1 MSSSLN
7 NLSETLDNSLE
18 TRISAAIDAK
28 TKPLGALGDIET
40 LAAQIARIQRSLAP
54 RADTCRLTIFAAD
67 HGMAQAGVSAFP
79 QAVTRQ
85 MVMNFLTEGAAA
97 NVFARSVGAD
107 VQVVDAGVSGEPIDD
122 ARLIQKR
129 IGNGTANAIERP
141 AMTQDQIDAALASG
155 SAIGHDGTEA
165 VACFG
170 EMGIGNTSA
179 ASLVAAKILGLP
191 VGDITGRGTGLDDEG
206 LQRKCAL
213 LETAAART
221 EAQLDAKTALQE
233 YGGFE
238 IAMMTGAMLGA
249 AAAGKIVIV
258 DGFIASAAALA
269 ASRLTPES
277 RANMV
282 FAHQSAEAGH
292 ARVLEALEAR
302 PLLHLNMRL
311 GEGTGALLAFPLVK
325 AAADM
330 LRDMAS
336 FESAGVSGPA

>member
-7 NLSETLDNSLE
+7 NLPETLDNSLE
-18 TRISAAIDAK
+18 AKISAAIDAK

-206 LQRKCAL
+206 LQRKRAL
-213 LETAAART
+213 LESAAART

-238 IAMMTGAMLGA
+238 IAMMAGAMLGA

-292 ARVLEALEAR
+292 ARVLEALEAK

>member
-1 MSSSLN
+1 M
-7 NLSETLDNSLE
+7 
-18 TRISAAIDAK
+18 
-28 TKPLGALGDIET
+28 
-40 LAAQIARIQRSLAP
+40 
-54 RADTCRLTIFAAD
+54 
-67 HGMAQAGVSAFP
+67 
-79 QAVTRQ
+79 
-85 MVMNFLTEGAAA
+85 
-97 NVFARSVGAD
+97 FARSVGAD

-206 LQRKCAL
+206 LQRKRVL

-238 IAMMTGAMLGA
+238 IAMMAGAMLGA

-292 ARVLEALEAR
+292 ALVLEALEAR

>member
-1 MSSSLN
+1 MRSSETDLQTGSSVLS
-7 NLSETLDNSLE
+7 LSEIQS
-18 TRISAAIDAK
+18 AIDNK
-28 TKPLGALGDIET
+28 TKPLGALGEIET
-40 LAAQIARIQRSLAP
+40 LAAQIANIQQTLTP
-54 RADTCRLTIFAAD
+54 QADTCRLTIFAAD
-67 HGMAQAGVSAFP
+67 HGMALAGVSAFP

-85 MVMNFLTEGAAA
+85 MVLNFLTEGAAA
-97 NVFARSVGAD
+97 NVFARSVGAEI
-107 VQVVDAGVSGEPIDD
+107 QVVDAGVCGDPIIDE
-122 ARLIQKR
+122 RLLQKR

-141 AMTQDQIDAALASG
+141 AMTPDQVRSALVSG
-155 SAIGHDGTEA
+155 SALGHDGNEA

-170 EMGIGNTSA
+170 EMGIGNTSSS
-179 ASLVAAKILGLP
+179 SLVAAKVLGLP
-191 VGDITGRGTGLDDEG
+191 VTEITGRGTGLDDDG
-206 LQRKCAL
+206 LQRKSAL
-213 LETAAART
+213 LEIAAART
-221 EAQLDAKTALQE
+221 DAQLDAKAALEE

-269 ASRLTPES
+269 ASRIAPES

-292 ARVLEALEAR
+292 ARILDALEAR
-302 PLLHLNMRL
+302 PLLQLNMRL
-311 GEGTGALLAFPLVK
+311 GEGTGALLAFPLVR

-336 FESAGVSGPA
+336 FESTGVSGPA